1 MTSQLDQVV
10 QPESTQ
16 VTFSVSSATPSE
28 GYEYLLTEFTRSV
41 GEEINR
47 DYRFWIH
54 PALAKAKEVIY
65 QKSLS
70 PEDVQDILQLEG
82 DDERKIEALYA
93 FCLVAIAYGNADLD
107 QLNEVISKVGGLSK
121 DQAIRFF
128 SFLPYVLTPKKL
140 WPDCAEE
147 AEELAVMNGF
157 YSGVSLWLMNSERDN
172 RYTRQLEDLLG
183 LGAEYKRAKVCK
195 ERYDICEYLQELSAK
210 SFFREMPVPLM
221 WLLVE
226 ISMCRRD
233 ISDSYKSDTAQKER
247 CRRMSSFWKKLSYVD
262 GGKEDEPTQ
271 RGPIYGMEQ
280 LEHFRGL
287 FITEGRELAKDNNT
301 FKEVW
306 SNYLKLERSWGS
318 YSRDNIS
325 GKTMLSYV

>member
-41 GEEINR
+41 GEEING

-121 DQAIRFF
+121 YSSYKVFF
-128 SFLPYVLTPKKL
+128 FPPLRS
-140 WPDCAEE
+140 
-147 AEELAVMNGF
+147 
-157 YSGVSLWLMNSERDN
+157 NSEKIMAR
-172 RYTRQLEDLLG
+172 L
-183 LGAEYKRAKVCK
+183 C
-195 ERYDICEYLQELSAK
+195 
-210 SFFREMPVPLM
+210 
-221 WLLVE
+221 
-226 ISMCRRD
+226 
-233 ISDSYKSDTAQKER
+233 
-247 CRRMSSFWKKLSYVD
+247 
-262 GGKEDEPTQ
+262 
-271 RGPIYGMEQ
+271 
-280 LEHFRGL
+280 
-287 FITEGRELAKDNNT
+287 GR
-301 FKEVW
+301 
-306 SNYLKLERSWGS
+306 S
-318 YSRDNIS
+318 
-325 GKTMLSYV
+325 